1 MENDFEL
8 IDFSQL
14 QEFITKNKINN
25 ITKLR
30 KLNNN
35 YYFHRREASTVFAH

>member
-35 YYFHRREASTVFAH
+35 YYLIFLI